1 MTTIAVYAAIA
12 ISVATTAASIRSQ
25 QQAAAAQAK
34 AQENATKAERMR
46 HMQEMTAQRI
56 QEGQEQVA
64 KSQKVQAST
73 KKAREA
79 RSTARVAAGE
89 AGVSGLSVTSL
100 INDLTRQEGEYR
112 YSLTKQ
118 AEFDA
123 TNRTLGL
130 KDGGM
135 RSYMN
140 QLSINKPIPQPDYLG
155 STLKGINAGMG
166 TASTVKSFQQ

>member
-12 ISVATTAASIRSQ
+12 ITVATTAASIRSQ

-46 HMQEMTAQRI
+46 HMQEMSAQRI
-56 QEGQEQVA
+56 QERQEQVA
-64 KSQKVQAST
+64 KAQKVQSST

-79 RSTARVAAGE
+79 RSTARVSAGE
-89 AGVSGLSVTSL
+89 SGVSGLSVDAL

-166 TASTVKSFQQ
+166 TASTVKSFQ

>member
-1 MTTIAVYAAIA
+1 MSFIAIA
-12 ISVATTAASIRSQ
+12 SVAMTVATTMSSIRAQ

-34 AQENATKAERMR
+34 AQANATKAERMR
-46 HMQEMTAQRI
+46 HLQEMTAQRI
-56 QEGQEQVA
+56 EERQEQVA
-64 KSQKVQAST
+64 KAQKVQSST

-79 RSTARVAAGE
+79 RATAQVAAGE
-89 AGVSGLSVTSL
+89 SGVSGLSVTAL

-155 STLKGINAGMG
+155 STLNGINAGMG
-166 TASTVKSFQQ
+166 TASTIKSFQ